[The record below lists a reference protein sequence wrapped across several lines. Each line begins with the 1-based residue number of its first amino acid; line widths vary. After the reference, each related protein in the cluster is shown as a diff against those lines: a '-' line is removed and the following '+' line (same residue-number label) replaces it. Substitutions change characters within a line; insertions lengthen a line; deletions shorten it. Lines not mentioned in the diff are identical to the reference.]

1 MKRTGIAL
9 VVLTLALLLGAAT
22 SRPAAADTLSLQGGR
37 FQVGVT
43 WKTTDGATGPGTP
56 VTLTG
61 DSGYFWFFNAANVE
75 LIVKVLDGCSL
86 NQRFWVFAGG
96 LTNVNTTLTV
106 TDTHTGAVKIYTNP
120 PSTPF
125 KPIQDT
131 SAFNCP

>member
-1 MKRTGIAL
+1 MNRSGIAFA
-9 VVLTLALLLGAAT
+9 VLTLVLLLGATT

-43 WKTTDGATGPGTP
+43 WKTTDGATGTGNPA
-56 VTLTG
+56 TLTG

-75 LIVKVLDGCSL
+75 LIVKVLDACAV
-86 NQRFWVFAGG
+86 NQHFWVFAGG
-96 LTNVNTTLTV
+96 LTNVNTTITV
-106 TDTHTGAVKIYTNP
+106 TDTRNGAVKTYTNP